1 MDQVNFN
8 FLTFSPL
15 PSTTTSSPSLWW
27 LDQLKV
33 VSRDKMAAAYSTPR
47 RLRWHTGESSSG
59 PGTAAAALL
68 PPLLRTLERPQA
80 SSSGTEQ
87 LTTGEQHT
95 RSSKGSHGKLKVTW
109 MTLGCQ
115 GIISSKGKQQQGNGN
130 KAITLL
136 ALMGG
141 FLNLHISN
149 PHNKSVCLAKT

>member
-1 MDQVNFN
+1 MRSQSKHLELCPSRQQVHQVNFN
-8 FLTFSPL
+8 FLTFSTL
-15 PSTTTSSPSLWW
+15 PSTTTSSPSLCW

-33 VSRDKMAAAYSTPR
+33 VSRDKMAAAYSTPS

-59 PGTAAAALL
+59 PGTAAAAALL

-95 RSSKGSHGKLKVTW
+95 RSSKGSHGKPKVTW

-115 GIISSKGKQQQGNGN
+115 GIILSKGK
-130 KAITLL
+130 
-136 ALMGG
+136 
-141 FLNLHISN
+141 
-149 PHNKSVCLAKT
+149 